1 MRIAFLMAALY
12 AAPGLAS
19 VSVTDSLGNEITL
32 QQPPA
37 RIVSLAPHITELVFA
52 AGAGD
57 LLVGVSEYSDYP
69 AAAQNLPRVGDGFRV
84 DLEQVAALEP
94 DVVIAWASGN
104 PRTAVAQLRRLGIP
118 VMVLETR
125 ELKDIATQIEL
136 IGQLAGREEQADETA
151 TDFREQLAVLRAR
164 YAGRTPVRVF
174 YQVDDRPLFTVN
186 GRHSISE
193 VIELCGGENIFA
205 ELDTLAPNVSHEAV
219 LQRDPQAIIG
229 SGAEHDEDAIASMMR
244 WLAWKDLAA
253 ARYTNLF
260 LVEGD
265 FISRATPRILIGARE
280 ICKDLDEARAN
291 MEKFSREERD

>member
-151 TDFREQLAVLRAR
+151 TDFREQLAVLREI
-164 YAGRTPVRVF
+164 GRAHV
-174 YQVDDRPLFTVN
+174 
-186 GRHSISE
+186 
-193 VIELCGGENIFA
+193 
-205 ELDTLAPNVSHEAV
+205 
-219 LQRDPQAIIG
+219 
-229 SGAEHDEDAIASMMR
+229 
-244 WLAWKDLAA
+244 
-253 ARYTNLF
+253 
-260 LVEGD
+260 
-265 FISRATPRILIGARE
+265 
-280 ICKDLDEARAN
+280 
-291 MEKFSREERD
+291 